1 MSTHIPPLAS
11 YMHSTEYEAVNGIFP
26 GMQDHNVP
34 CAVCYT
40 DTKTVKVMIP
50 ARISCLP
57 HGPLSIKDILW
68 LNSYFKKGM
77 LSMSVLI

>member
-11 YMHSTEYEAVNGIFP
+11 YMHGTEYEAVNGIFP

-40 DTKTVKVMIP
+40 DGSFHAKSTQKNEHHFQFLRNLV
-50 ARISCLP
+50 
-57 HGPLSIKDILW
+57 DIYYTLR
-68 LNSYFKKGM
+68 
-77 LSMSVLI
+77 

>member
-1 MSTHIPPLAS
+1 MSTHIPPLTS
-11 YMHSTEYEAVNGIFP
+11 YMHGTEYEAVNGIFP

-57 HGPLSIKDILW
+57 HGLLSIRISYGRKVTSKKECCLW
-68 LNSYFKKGM
+68 
-77 LSMSVLI
+77 VC